1 MVGRFMTRLRV
12 AVPVAVIV
20 LSLSASAVFAGE
32 ITGNGKRV
40 HPEDEPLPGN
50 SLCAYSGQNDEFHEV
65 STEEPRV
72 QSWGQ
77 IPKAVRDSL
86 PAFLH
91 PGMACNPTRSILE
104 E

>member
-1 MVGRFMTRLRV
+1 MARRFMPRLAV
-12 AVPVAVIV
+12 AVSTAAVV

-32 ITGNGKRV
+32 ITGNGTRV
-40 HPEDEPLPGN
+40 HPEGEPLPGK
-50 SLCAYSGQNDEFHEV
+50 SLCAYSGQNDEYHEV

-86 PAFLH
+86 PDFLH
-91 PGMACNPTRSILE
+91 PGMACNPTIGLE